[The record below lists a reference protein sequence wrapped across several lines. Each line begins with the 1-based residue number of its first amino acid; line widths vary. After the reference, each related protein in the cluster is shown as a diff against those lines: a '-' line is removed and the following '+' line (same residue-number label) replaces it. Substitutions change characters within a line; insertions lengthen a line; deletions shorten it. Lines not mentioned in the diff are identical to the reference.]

1 MTMKHY
7 FTHFFA
13 AMVIM
18 AKVSPDAQA
27 AKTEI
32 KVPADMDGWTVI
44 NTNADE
50 YKWAYDADKDG
61 AVLPQ
66 NKKLA
71 ADDWIITPEIN
82 LIGGVTYRIKSCIQS
97 LTTYSFDRQYYNI
110 TIGSAPTAEAQTTQV
125 YKDES
130 FTKTAWPVER
140 PEGDK
145 AGLFTPEADGTYY
158 IGFHCYSK
166 SYMGDFLFQ
175 KFTVEEVLPLP
186 GAVTALTATAADKG
200 ELEVNLSWTW
210 PAVNSN
216 GAGRTEPLAGAKLYR
231 SSGSSISAT
240 STYLIKDIDGG
251 DAGAEASVTDIVP
264 QAGKYYYMVVPFD
277 ANGDSDATPLKV
289 QTAWVGE
296 DTSIPTLGNVTA
308 TAIDDTTVEVGF
320 DAPSAGGNG
329 GYIDPLK
336 LSYKISRKNGS
347 GTTVTLEDAYAGV
360 LPYVDAT
367 IPGLDN
373 YTYTVYVQYNG
384 SSSWSGKDS
393 NQITCGGALTLPYSQ
408 DFAKADNLALFT
420 IFHGPDC
427 TRNWGVSSGKAS
439 FWGGS
444 TADAWMVTPPF
455 KLEAGKNYE
464 ISFDTWLS
472 SASSESS
479 YKNLAVTIGTKPT
492 AGEQST
498 VLFDEL
504 IQSALKQGKT
514 INFTVPADGV
524 YHIGFHCHGQTNSN
538 DIFVDD
544 LSVKETAFVPAAIE
558 AVEVKAG
565 ERGALSAVISF
576 NAPTL
581 TTAGTPLVTLDKI
594 EVICGTEIIG
604 TKENV
609 SAGETVE
616 ITDNLITAPG
626 FRTYSAVAYLG
637 ENASAPT
644 VAPKLWIGID
654 DLKPAGNVK
663 AEKTGD
669 NEVTITF
676 DNVTEGVNGGY
687 IDTKN
692 VRYLVTRMPDETAVA
707 TEATGSPVTDTDI
720 SGLPLARYTYSVVAF
735 VDGSSS
741 EPAISNALTLG
752 EAIQLPYAPD
762 MTDDPAAFDLW
773 TFVADT
779 GTGQWKHSSGK
790 GLQTRSVSNAPYAY
804 TPPFSAQAGTYK
816 LICNIKS
823 YSGMRQEMVDI
834 ILSSEPVHVA
844 ETEPQAEAS
853 PLQATPKV
861 HTVLQ
866 TVKAESS
873 YAADTEVP
881 FTVTEPGVYHIGFR
895 NVSNLHTDEPSMSW
909 GNYLCT
915 LDKVELSAVNI
926 PSGLDKVDSEQEA
939 IRHDD
944 MASMVI
950 VDGDCNSIRVYNL
963 SGLLIGNADTSALEQ
978 GFYIAVADMADG
990 TRLTLQFAKK

>member
-1 MTMKHY
+1 MKHY

-367 IPGLDN
+367 IPG
-373 YTYTVYVQYNG
+373 
-384 SSSWSGKDS
+384 
-393 NQITCGGALTLPYSQ
+393 
-408 DFAKADNLALFT
+408 
-420 IFHGPDC
+420 
-427 TRNWGVSSGKAS
+427 
-439 FWGGS
+439 
-444 TADAWMVTPPF
+444 
-455 KLEAGKNYE
+455 
-464 ISFDTWLS
+464 
-472 SASSESS
+472 
-479 YKNLAVTIGTKPT
+479 
-492 AGEQST
+492 
-498 VLFDEL
+498 
-504 IQSALKQGKT
+504 
-514 INFTVPADGV
+514 
-524 YHIGFHCHGQTNSN
+524 
-538 DIFVDD
+538 
-544 LSVKETAFVPAAIE
+544 
-558 AVEVKAG
+558 
-565 ERGALSAVISF
+565 
-576 NAPTL
+576 
-581 TTAGTPLVTLDKI
+581 
-594 EVICGTEIIG
+594 
-604 TKENV
+604 
-609 SAGETVE
+609 
-616 ITDNLITAPG
+616 
-626 FRTYSAVAYLG
+626 
-637 ENASAPT
+637 
-644 VAPKLWIGID
+644 
-654 DLKPAGNVK
+654 
-663 AEKTGD
+663 
-669 NEVTITF
+669 
-676 DNVTEGVNGGY
+676 
-687 IDTKN
+687 
-692 VRYLVTRMPDETAVA
+692 
-707 TEATGSPVTDTDI
+707 
-720 SGLPLARYTYSVVAF
+720 
-735 VDGSSS
+735 
-741 EPAISNALTLG
+741 
-752 EAIQLPYAPD
+752 
-762 MTDDPAAFDLW
+762 
-773 TFVADT
+773 
-779 GTGQWKHSSGK
+779 
-790 GLQTRSVSNAPYAY
+790 
-804 TPPFSAQAGTYK
+804 
-816 LICNIKS
+816 
-823 YSGMRQEMVDI
+823 
-834 ILSSEPVHVA
+834 
-844 ETEPQAEAS
+844 
-853 PLQATPKV
+853 
-861 HTVLQ
+861 
-866 TVKAESS
+866 
-873 YAADTEVP
+873 
-881 FTVTEPGVYHIGFR
+881 
-895 NVSNLHTDEPSMSW
+895 
-909 GNYLCT
+909 
-915 LDKVELSAVNI
+915 
-926 PSGLDKVDSEQEA
+926 
-939 IRHDD
+939 
-944 MASMVI
+944 
-950 VDGDCNSIRVYNL
+950 
-963 SGLLIGNADTSALEQ
+963 
-978 GFYIAVADMADG
+978 
-990 TRLTLQFAKK
+990 